1 MKRAV
6 ILLFI
11 HMQRVL
17 LLCSLFFVSLSISAG
32 VTTYTFT
39 SKKWTSKVEAVTCD
53 GKTDG
58 WLCDKEAY
66 EYMNGRV
73 DAQGRL
79 YSQGVSVKTSTTGA
93 GATSVVVFEE
103 VRRIT
108 FNFCQNSSKGRGII
122 YVQVGDHAPDSIV
135 ITKPAQSGQGVYN
148 RDSIVA
154 FNTPQTGKIKFWVTC
169 KENAINI
176 NTITIRSA
184 NGGSSPFTTD
194 TYQLVTD
201 ITQLQDSDQVIV
213 GVAKENCNYIM
224 GYFDETKSVN
234 NIHAIKAAY
243 SVDRMQV
250 APDESAIY
258 TLRTTTLDGEKVY
271 LFQDELRYGEAY
283 LVASGGKTKN
293 RLALWNK
300 LIDEK
305 TYGNYGYWSID
316 IHPNGEAV
324 ITNKGNSV
332 SKIIQYNAVNNPT
345 LFGCYATQ
353 SQTPICLYRRVE
365 ALGDIAAIVAP
376 MVYFGTTI
384 ETVGE
389 RTIEV
394 TANRL
399 MEDIQVSLT
408 NGSLFTLSASI
419 LDRDGDQLT
428 IRYENAAPGYYVDTL
443 ILQAGTVEKRVPVM
457 LNRVALL
464 PVNEA
469 VKKDDYTLVYLNDVV
484 VTKKYDTYIYVRDN
498 TGSML
503 IYDNGDGETGKRYG
517 AGLKTGDVL
526 TGVSGRMYNYYGVP
540 ELSPVN
546 AWIVTGTQTILP
558 EQAEPTI
565 DSADVCRYLQL
576 DSVVINENQLTYKG
590 KSYAIAN
597 KFNLPD
603 FIEQIPTS
611 VTCIVSYDWD
621 VLTLYIVSQTEYT
634 LPEAINKVSLDSQAE
649 MIMQNGMLLVH
660 TKQGLYTLTGQL
672 VSPQ

>member
-1 MKRAV
+1 MRKQLS
-6 ILLFI
+6 LLFA
-11 HMQRVL
+11 VL
-17 LLCSLFFVSLSISAG
+17 FSAYLSAG
-32 VTTYTFT
+32 ITTYTFT

-73 DAQGRL
+73 DAQGRV

-93 GATSVVVFEE
+93 GATSIVTFEQ

-108 FNFCQNSSKGRGII
+108 INFCQNSSKGRGTI
-122 YVQVGDHAPDSIV
+122 YVQVGNHAPDSIV
-135 ITKPAQSGQGVYN
+135 VTKPAQSGQGVYN

-154 FNTPQTGKIKFWVTC
+154 FNTPLTGKIKFWVTC

-176 NTITIRSA
+176 HSITIRSA
-184 NGGSSPFTTD
+184 NGGTSPFTMD
-194 TYQLVTD
+194 SYQLVTN
-201 ITQLQDSDQVIV
+201 TNQLQDSDQVIV
-213 GVAKENCNYIM
+213 GVAKENCNEIM
-224 GYFDETKSVN
+224 GYFDENNSSN
-234 NIHAIKAAY
+234 NIHAIKGSY
-243 SVDRMQV
+243 SADRTQV
-250 APDESAIY
+250 VADDRAIY
-258 TLRTTTLDGEKVY
+258 TLRITELDGEKAYV
-271 LFQDELRYGEAY
+271 FQDELRYEEAY

-293 RLALWNK
+293 RLALWDK
-300 LIDEK
+300 LVDEK
-305 TYGNYGYWSID
+305 TYGNYGYWDID
-316 IHPNGEAV
+316 IAANGEALV
-324 ITNKGNSV
+324 VNKGNSTA
-332 SKIIQYNAVNNPT
+332 KIIQYNAVNNPT
-345 LFGCYATQ
+345 LFACYANQ
-353 SQTPICLYRRVE
+353 SQTPICLYRRVQ
-365 ALGDIAAIVAP
+365 ALGDIPAIVAP

-384 ETVGE
+384 DPSGE

-408 NGSLFTLSASI
+408 DGSLFTLSASV
-419 LDRDGDQLT
+419 LDRDGDRLT

-540 ELSPVN
+540 ELAPST
-546 AWIVTGTQTILP
+546 AWEVLGTQEVQPETIG
-558 EQAEPTI
+558 ATI
-565 DSADVCRYLQL
+565 DSADVCRYIVL
-576 DSVVINENQLTYKG
+576 DSVVFEQGMLIYKG
-590 KSYAIAN
+590 QQYAVEN
-597 KFNLPD
+597 KFNIPD
-603 FIEQIPTS
+603 FIEQKLS
-611 VTCIVSYDWD
+611 RVTCIVSYDWD
-621 VLTLYIVSQTEYT
+621 VVTLYVVSQELLSLEQSIPQTT
-634 LPEAINKVSLDSQAE
+634 TSSSPKVLMREGCLYVQRE
-649 MIMQNGMLLVH
+649 NQ
-660 TKQGLYTLTGQL
+660 LYTITGVRCQ
-672 VSPQ
+672 

>member
-1 MKRAV
+1 MRKQLS
-6 ILLFI
+6 LLFA
-11 HMQRVL
+11 VL
-17 LLCSLFFVSLSISAG
+17 FSAYLSAG
-32 VTTYTFT
+32 ITTYTFT

-93 GATSVVVFEE
+93 GATSIVTFEQ

-108 FNFCQNSSKGRGII
+108 INFCQNSSKGRGTI

-135 ITKPAQSGQGVYN
+135 VTKPATSGSGVYN
-148 RDSIVA
+148 RDSIIQLT
-154 FNTPQTGKIKFWVTC
+154 TPLTGKIKFWVTC

-243 SVDRMQV
+243 SADRMQV

-258 TLRTTTLDGEKVY
+258 TLRTTTLDGQKAY
-271 LFQDELRYGEAY
+271 IFQDELRYEEAY

-408 NGSLFTLSASI
+408 DGSLFTLSASV

-443 ILQAGTVEKRVPVM
+443 ILQAGTVEKRVPIM

-540 ELSPVN
+540 ELAPST
-546 AWIVTGTQTILP
+546 AWDVLGTQEVQPETIG
-558 EQAEPTI
+558 ATI
-565 DSADVCRYLQL
+565 DSADVCRYIVL
-576 DSVVINENQLTYKG
+576 DSVVFEQGMLIYKG
-590 KSYAIAN
+590 QQYAVEN
-597 KFNLPD
+597 KFNIPD
-603 FIEQIPTS
+603 FIEQKLS
-611 VTCIVSYDWD
+611 RVTCIVSYDWD
-621 VLTLYIVSQTEYT
+621 VVTLYVVSQELLSLEQSIPQTT
-634 LPEAINKVSLDSQAE
+634 TSSSPKV
-649 MIMQNGMLLVH
+649 IMREGCLYVQREN
-660 TKQGLYTLTGQL
+660 QLYTITGVRCQ
-672 VSPQ
+672 

>member
-1 MKRAV
+1 MRKQLYILFAV
-6 ILLFI
+6 LFSAY
-11 HMQRVL
+11 L
-17 LLCSLFFVSLSISAG
+17 SAG
-32 VTTYTFT
+32 ITTYTFT
-39 SKKWTSKVEAVTCD
+39 SIQWNSQVNATPCD
-53 GKTDG
+53 GKSDG
-58 WLCDKEAY
+58 WICNQSAS
-66 EYMNGRV
+66 EYMSGRN

-79 YSQGVSVKTSTTGA
+79 YSKGVSVKTGTSGA
-93 GATSVVVFEE
+93 GATSIVTFEQ

-108 FNFCQNSSKGRGII
+108 INFCQNSSKGRGTI

-135 ITKPAQSGQGVYN
+135 VTKPAQSGQGVYN

-213 GVAKENCNYIM
+213 GVAKENCNEIM
-224 GYFDETKSVN
+224 GYFDENNSSN
-234 NIHAIKAAY
+234 NIHAIKGSY
-243 SVDRMQV
+243 SADRTQV
-250 APDESAIY
+250 VADDRAIY
-258 TLRTTTLDGEKVY
+258 TLRITELDGQKAY
-271 LFQDELRYGEAY
+271 IFQDELRYEEAY

-365 ALGDIAAIVAP
+365 ALGDVAAIVAP

-389 RTIEV
+389 QTIEV

-408 NGSLFTLSASI
+408 DGSLFTLSASV

-517 AGLKTGDVL
+517 AGLKTGDIL

-590 KSYAIAN
+590 KTYAIAN

-603 FIEQIPTS
+603 FIEQKLS
-611 VTCIVSYDWD
+611 RVTCVVSYDWD
-621 VLTLYIVSQTEYT
+621 VVTLYVVSQELLSLEQSIPQTT
-634 LPEAINKVSLDSQAE
+634 TSSSPKVLMREGCLYVQRE
-649 MIMQNGMLLVH
+649 NQ
-660 TKQGLYTLTGQL
+660 LYTITGVRCQ
-672 VSPQ
+672 

>member
-1 MKRAV
+1 MKKQLS
-6 ILLFI
+6 LLFA
-11 HMQRVL
+11 V
-17 LLCSLFFVSLSISAG
+17 FFSAYLSAG
-32 VTTYTFT
+32 ITTYTFT

-93 GATSVVVFEE
+93 GATSIVTFEQ

-108 FNFCQNSSKGRGII
+108 INFCQNSSKGRGTI
-122 YVQVGDHAPDSIV
+122 YVQVGDNTPDSIV
-135 ITKPAQSGQGVYN
+135 VTKPAQSGQGVYN

-184 NGGSSPFTTD
+184 NGGTSPFTMD
-194 TYQLVTD
+194 SYQLVTN
-201 ITQLQDSDQVIV
+201 TNQLQDSDQVII
-213 GVAKENCNYIM
+213 GVAKENCNEIM
-224 GYFDETKSVN
+224 GYFDENNSSN
-234 NIHAIKAAY
+234 NIHAIKGSY
-243 SVDRMQV
+243 SADRTQV
-250 APDESAIY
+250 VADDRAIY
-258 TLRTTTLDGEKVY
+258 TLRITELDGQKAY
-271 LFQDELRYGEAY
+271 IFQDELRYEEAY

-293 RLALWNK
+293 RLALWDK
-300 LIDEK
+300 LVDEK
-305 TYGNYGYWSID
+305 TYGNYGYWDID
-316 IHPNGEAV
+316 IAANGEALV
-324 ITNKGNSV
+324 VNKGNSTA
-332 SKIIQYNAVNNPT
+332 KIIQYNAVNNPT
-345 LFGCYATQ
+345 LFACYANQ
-353 SQTPICLYRRVE
+353 SQTPICLYRRVQ
-365 ALGDIAAIVAP
+365 ALGDIPAIVAP

-384 ETVGE
+384 ETIGE

-408 NGSLFTLSASI
+408 DGSLFTLSASV

-428 IRYENAAPGYYVDTL
+428 IRYENAALGYYVDTL

-540 ELSPVN
+540 ELAPST
-546 AWIVTGTQTILP
+546 AWDVLGTQEVQPETIG
-558 EQAEPTI
+558 ATI

-603 FIEQIPTS
+603 FIEQKLS
-611 VTCIVSYDWD
+611 RVTCIVSYDWD
-621 VLTLYIVSQTEYT
+621 VVTLYVVSQELLSLEQSIPQTT
-634 LPEAINKVSLDSQAE
+634 TSSSPKVLMREGCLYVQRE
-649 MIMQNGMLLVH
+649 NQ
-660 TKQGLYTLTGQL
+660 LYTITGVRCQ
-672 VSPQ
+672 

>member
-1 MKRAV
+1 MRKQLS
-6 ILLFI
+6 LLFA
-11 HMQRVL
+11 VL
-17 LLCSLFFVSLSISAG
+17 FSAYLSAG
-32 VTTYTFT
+32 ITTYTFT

-79 YSQGVSVKTSTTGA
+79 YSQGVSVKTGTSGA
-93 GATSVVVFEE
+93 GATSIVTFEE

-108 FNFCQNSSKGRGII
+108 INFCQNSSKGRGTI

-135 ITKPAQSGQGVYN
+135 VTKPAQSGQGVYN
-148 RDSIVA
+148 RDSIIQLT
-154 FNTPQTGKIKFWVTC
+154 TPLTGKIKFWVTC

-176 NTITIRSA
+176 HSITIRSA

-234 NIHAIKAAY
+234 NIHAIKGSY
-243 SVDRMQV
+243 SADRTQV
-250 APDESAIY
+250 VADDRAIY
-258 TLRTTTLDGEKVY
+258 TLRITELDGQKAY
-271 LFQDELRYGEAY
+271 IFQDELRYEEAY

-353 SQTPICLYRRVE
+353 SQTPICLYRRVQ
-365 ALGDIAAIVAP
+365 ALGDIPAIVAP

-384 ETVGE
+384 DPSGE

-399 MEDIQVSLT
+399 TDDITASLLHGT
-408 NGSLFTLSASI
+408 VFTLSNTH
-419 LDRDGDQLT
+419 LDRDGDMIT
-428 IRYENAAPGYYVDTL
+428 IRYANVPAGVYSDTL
-443 ILQAGTVEKRVPVM
+443 LLQAGSIAQRVPIM
-457 LNRVALL
+457 LYRIDPIAIQQ
-464 PVNEA
+464 A
-469 VKKDDYTLVYLNDVV
+469 VHKPDYSTVYLNQVV
-484 VTKKYDTYIYVRDN
+484 VTKKYDTYIYIRDHS
-498 TGSML
+498 GSML
-503 IYDNGDGETGKRYG
+503 IYDNGDGQTGKRYG

-540 ELSPVN
+540 ELAPST
-546 AWIVTGTQTILP
+546 AWDVLGTQEVQPETIG
-558 EQAEPTI
+558 ATI
-565 DSADVCRYLQL
+565 DSADVCRYIVL
-576 DSVVINENQLTYKG
+576 DSVVFEQGMLIYKG
-590 KSYAIAN
+590 QQYAVEN
-597 KFNLPD
+597 KFNIPD
-603 FIEQIPTS
+603 FIEQKLS
-611 VTCIVSYDWD
+611 RVTCVVSYDWD
-621 VLTLYIVSQTEYT
+621 VVTLYVVSQELLSLEQSIPQTT
-634 LPEAINKVSLDSQAE
+634 TSSSPKV
-649 MIMQNGMLLVH
+649 IMREGCLYVQREN
-660 TKQGLYTLTGQL
+660 QLYTITGVRCQ
-672 VSPQ
+672 

>member
-1 MKRAV
+1 MKKQ
-6 ILLFI
+6 LS
-11 HMQRVL
+11 
-17 LLCSLFFVSLSISAG
+17 LLCAVLFSAFLSAG

-39 SKKWTSKVEAVTCD
+39 SIQWNSQVNATPCD
-53 GKTDG
+53 GKSDG
-58 WLCDKEAY
+58 WICNQSAS
-66 EYMNGRV
+66 EYMSGRN

-79 YSQGVSVKTSTTGA
+79 YSKGVSVKTGTSGA
-93 GATSVVVFEE
+93 GATSIVTFEQ

-108 FNFCQNSSKGRGII
+108 INFCQNSSKGRGTI
-122 YVQVGDHAPDSIV
+122 YVQVGDNTPDSIV
-135 ITKPAQSGQGVYN
+135 VTKPATSGSGVYN

-243 SVDRMQV
+243 SADRMQV

-258 TLRTTTLDGEKVY
+258 TLRTTTLDGEKAYV
-271 LFQDELRYGEAY
+271 FQDELRYEEAY

-365 ALGDIAAIVAP
+365 ALGDVAAIVAP

-408 NGSLFTLSASI
+408 DGSLFTLSASV

-517 AGLKTGDVL
+517 AGLKSGDL
-526 TGVSGRMYNYYGVP
+526 LSGVKGRMYNYYGVP
-540 ELSPVN
+540 ELAPSD
-546 AWIVTGTQTILP
+546 AWEVIGTQIVQPETIG
-558 EQAEPTI
+558 ATI
-565 DSADVCRYLQL
+565 DSADVCRYIVL
-576 DSVVINENQLTYKG
+576 DSVVFEQGILIYKG
-590 KSYAIAN
+590 QQYAVEN
-597 KFNLPD
+597 KFNIPD
-603 FIEQIPTS
+603 FIEQKLS
-611 VTCIVSYDWD
+611 RVTCVVSYDWD

>member
-1 MKRAV
+1 MRKQLS
-6 ILLFI
+6 LLFA
-11 HMQRVL
+11 VL
-17 LLCSLFFVSLSISAG
+17 FSAYLSAG
-32 VTTYTFT
+32 ITTYTFT

-79 YSQGVSVKTSTTGA
+79 YSQGVSVKTGTSGA
-93 GATSVVVFEE
+93 GATSIVTFEE

-108 FNFCQNSSKGRGII
+108 INFCQNSSKGRGTI

-135 ITKPAQSGQGVYN
+135 VTKPAQSGQGVYN
-148 RDSIVA
+148 RDSIIQLT
-154 FNTPQTGKIKFWVTC
+154 TPLTGKIKFWVTC

-176 NTITIRSA
+176 HSITIRSA

-243 SVDRMQV
+243 SADRMQV

-258 TLRTTTLDGEKVY
+258 TLRTTTLDGQKAY
-271 LFQDELRYGEAY
+271 IFQDELRYEEAY

-365 ALGDIAAIVAP
+365 ALGDVAAIVAP

-408 NGSLFTLSASI
+408 DGSLFTLSASV
-419 LDRDGDQLT
+419 LDRDGDRLT

-443 ILQAGTVEKRVPVM
+443 ILQAGTVEKRVPIM

-540 ELSPVN
+540 ELAPST
-546 AWIVTGTQTILP
+546 AWEVLGTQEVQPETIG
-558 EQAEPTI
+558 ATI
-565 DSADVCRYLQL
+565 DSADVCRYIVL
-576 DSVVINENQLTYKG
+576 DSVVFEQGMLIYKG
-590 KSYAIAN
+590 QQYAVEN
-597 KFNLPD
+597 KFNIPD
-603 FIEQIPTS
+603 FIEQKLS
-611 VTCIVSYDWD
+611 RVTCIVSYDWD
-621 VLTLYIVSQTEYT
+621 VVTLYIVSQTEYT